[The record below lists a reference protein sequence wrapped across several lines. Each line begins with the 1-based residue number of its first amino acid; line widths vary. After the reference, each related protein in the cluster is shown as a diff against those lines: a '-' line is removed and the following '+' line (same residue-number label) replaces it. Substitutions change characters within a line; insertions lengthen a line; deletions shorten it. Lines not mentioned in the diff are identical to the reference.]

1 MLFTKPRALFL
12 GLFATS
18 IFLSPMSYA
27 VADAT
32 NQGRWTKPTEND
44 LPDRAVPG
52 FLVNLGPTG
61 ARAVLTEKT
70 FIVRY
75 IFASSP
81 AVGQLMLED
90 VITGVFG
97 TPFSSH
103 RYGGIFDG
111 VRGYE
116 GPIMDF
122 GNAIERAEGSDGQL
136 VLNVLR
142 GTTAINI
149 TISLDPIGSFSST
162 FPINCPKSTALRAKA
177 LAYFAASA
185 DSRNVGKSHAR
196 AAVTLAL
203 LTSDDVAQK
212 NLGKAMAQKW
222 SLENPNAG
230 TWTWNLS
237 HQLIT
242 LCEYY
247 RLTND
252 AALLPKMKTLVEYLE
267 KAQLSGHIVVWNPA
281 GGADAAQQLYSGG
294 FGHAPYVPGYD
305 PNGGYG
311 PNGYGPM
318 QNTTILALTAWQ
330 CAARCGIRLKPDH
343 VQRALNFIHCGT
355 NAAGYVAYGGEFT
368 MNNGPVDA
376 VAWKKSTGGDNYVGR
391 TGAAMLAHKM
401 SPEFSD
407 TAAYILLYK
416 SYTKSAYK
424 SLPDGHADS
433 NLGLFWGLLGAGA
446 SGDNVAMRTVFDYH
460 KAFINMMRCHDGS
473 FVLLPGRDYA
483 DHGYYNASRYHPTA
497 TMALVLGL
505 SAPKLFIQGV
515 TAPVTAVNQA
525 PVLAAS
531 IPDQSWVGSGA
542 KTFSFVSGTFT
553 DADGDALSYRATMDG
568 AALPSSIRIDSATRT
583 ISGTPT
589 IAVDGVHIVVVTADD
604 SYGGTTTDT
613 FNLTISNNAPVRAL
627 TIPDQS
633 WDGSGTKTLSFVSGT
648 FSDADGDALSYSAT
662 MDGAALPS
670 WLGIDSATRTMSG
683 NPPTEADG
691 KRVIVMT
698 ASDSYGGTATDTF
711 DLTITNANDPSAD
724 KKCGL
729 GSIAA
734 FSGLFLLLGLMQLL
748 VRRNQSSRAE

>member
-1 MLFTKPRALFL
+1 MPFTPFKKSLVMLL
-12 GLFATS
+12 GLFTAS
-18 IFLSPMSYA
+18 VFLGPVSYA
-27 VADAT
+27 VADAD
-32 NQGRWTKPTEND
+32 NQGRWTKPTENN
-44 LPDRAVPG
+44 LPDKEVPG

-81 AVGQLMLED
+81 AVGRLMLED
-90 VITGVFG
+90 VITGVFA

-122 GNAIERAEGSDGQL
+122 GNAIEQAERSDGQL

-142 GTTAINI
+142 GTTAMNI

-185 DSRNVGKSHAR
+185 DSRNVWQSHAR
-196 AAVTLAL
+196 AAVTMAL
-203 LTSDDVAQK
+203 LTSTNVTQQ

-222 SLENPNAG
+222 SLENPDAG

-247 RLTND
+247 RLTTD
-252 AALLPKMKTLVEYLE
+252 AAVLAKMKTLVEYLE
-267 KAQLSGHIVVWNPA
+267 KAQYSGHIVVWNPA

-294 FGHAPYVPGYD
+294 FGHGPYIPGYD

-343 VQRALNFIHCGT
+343 VQRALNFIHYGT

-376 VAWKKSTGGDNYVGR
+376 VAWKQSTGGDNYVGR
-391 TGAAMLAHKM
+391 AGAAMIAHKM

-407 TAAYILLYK
+407 SAAYIASYK
-416 SYTKSAYK
+416 SYTRSAYK

-433 NLGLFWGLLGAGA
+433 NLGIFWGLLAAGT

-483 DHGYYNASRYHPTA
+483 DNGYYNASRYHPTA

-505 SAPKLFIQGV
+505 SSPKLMIQGV
-515 TAPVTAVNQA
+515 SAPVTSPA
-525 PVLAAS
+525 
-531 IPDQSWVGSGA
+531 
-542 KTFSFVSGTFT
+542 
-553 DADGDALSYRATMDG
+553 
-568 AALPSSIRIDSATRT
+568 
-583 ISGTPT
+583 
-589 IAVDGVHIVVVTADD
+589 
-604 SYGGTTTDT
+604 
-613 FNLTISNNAPVRAL
+613 NNAPVRAL
-627 TIPDQS
+627 MIPDQS
-633 WDGSGTKTLSFVSGT
+633 WDGSGTKTFSFASGT
-648 FSDADGDALSYSAT
+648 FTDADGDAISYSAI
-662 MDGAALPS
+662 MDSTTLPS

-683 NPPTEADG
+683 NPPTAADG
-691 KRVIVMT
+691 QHVVIMT
-698 ASDSYGGTATDTF
+698 AKDSYGGTATDTF
-711 DLTITNANDPSAD
+711 SLTITNANDPSSDNSD
-724 KKCGL
+724 KKCGF

-748 VRRNQSSRAE
+748 FRRNLSSQAE